1 MDYMNFKAE
10 FSNQVLNKY
19 LNNPNFT
26 QNLKQKTNETDII
39 INDLFK
45 KRYNKLPFQKFLKLQ
60 RTFAFISFHLKF
72 SKYDQKD
79 FDKKKISQE
88 LKINIDKVFLNLKQ
102 NIDPVQKVL

>member
-1 MDYMNFKAE
+1 MPANGFFLNYATFKEFASVGNSNKIFWFVNDMDYMNFKAE

-60 RTFAFISFHLKF
+60 RI
-72 SKYDQKD
+72 
-79 FDKKKISQE
+79 E
-88 LKINIDKVFLNLKQ
+88 LLS
-102 NIDPVQKVL
+102 